1 MYYMMFVLGFIFLIW
16 YNYSF
21 YHVYNTSRKRA
32 LWYSLTFMYG
42 MLGANIMGRIYT
54 AICVAKN
61 INDKSILAIFGAV
74 LFAPLLI
81 LLTVLIEK
89 WFLRN
94 IAKKE
99 SVKKKPKKNTKKEF
113 VSCRDTLDMLT
124 PGLFITLA
132 FGKIG
137 CLYKGCCFGIE
148 CSWGIHSTRIDATV
162 FPVQLFESIVSMLI
176 LVICHFLKR
185 SRFYR
190 RGMAYPL
197 TALLYCI
204 SRFCFEFLRYYTPEL
219 RHLLFGITLW
229 QGLCILVIISSILSL
244 IVLYK
249 NRESAPLPPLSFTAP
264 SAKKPK
270 KQQNKTKKK

>member
-16 YNYSF
+16 YNYNF

-42 MLGANIMGRIYT
+42 MLGTHAMGIIYT

-61 INDKSILAIFGAV
+61 INESSRFAILGAV
-74 LFAPLLI
+74 LFTPLLI

-89 WFLRN
+89 WFVYN
-94 IAKKE
+94 IN
-99 SVKKKPKKNTKKEF
+99 KNTPVEKNPKRSAKSKF

-124 PGLFITLA
+124 PSMFITLA
-132 FGKIG
+132 FSKIG
-137 CLYKGCCFGIE
+137 CLYEGCCFGIE

-162 FPVQLFESIVSMLI
+162 FPVQLFEALASFLI
-176 LVICHFLKR
+176 LLICHFLKR

-204 SRFCFEFLRYYTPEL
+204 PRFFFEFLRFYSPEM
-219 RHLLFGITLW
+219 RHLILGITLW
-229 QGLCILVIISSILSL
+229 QSLCLLVIIFSIISL

-249 NRESAPLPPLSFTAP
+249 TTKSNPLPPLSFVA
-264 SAKKPK
+264 SPK
-270 KQQNKTKKK
+270 KKNKNESKRK